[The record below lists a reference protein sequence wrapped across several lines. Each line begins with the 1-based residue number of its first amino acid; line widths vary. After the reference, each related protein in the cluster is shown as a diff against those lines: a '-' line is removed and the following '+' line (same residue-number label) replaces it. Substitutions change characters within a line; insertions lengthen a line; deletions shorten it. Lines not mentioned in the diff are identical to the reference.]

1 MHECTNA
8 HTDCECKRLM
18 CDACFEDAA
27 TKELRAGGWSVIL
40 CRKTVTQ
47 GRLELR
53 RARGPTLVCNLFG
66 VRAASWEQSTCSD

>member
-40 CRKTVTQ
+40 CRKTWSRKGVSSSGAESTQ
-47 GRLELR
+47 FNLQFVR
-53 RARGPTLVCNLFG
+53 RPSSILGAIYL
-66 VRAASWEQSTCSD
+66 